1 MNNMLLK
8 SFLILFVPFVI
19 IQCQIQAENI
29 TLKNEILTIENLSK
43 SKYYYKITPE
53 SQINIP
59 NYIKIM
65 SKEKYPN
72 SDNYKYAISYYQ
84 QDSTFTNRTQ
94 LSKLSNNPILYLNK
108 EQIQKGFYLTIECYI
123 NKCNEYSITI
133 YPLEFCEIELG
144 QQYTYYITEENRIM
158 NFVVTGASLINKAI
172 LKDSINTINIWARG
186 NKVISSKLEGSNV
199 EKHSNNN
206 AYIVKLED
214 NGEYKYNLEI
224 QGTVGDLINI
234 GSIYI
239 KGKDHNICQNYDIS
253 TEFEKV
259 GFLKKNINEEI
270 CYKVS
275 DYKDDI
281 HVISIDNIS
290 TEIPIYKY
298 WNQTNKYIC
307 VNLPNK
313 TNELFF
319 ILQNIYYDDSTNQQ
333 YYSIFSGY
341 NYHSSIEKG
350 IMIGYIPMTI
360 EEDFNFLTY
369 QIFVE
374 NMYSNVSIVPC
385 DNYPFCV
392 IDQQAISKSI
402 PVRKYEGFYS
412 ISLNKT
418 ELDIDTSP
426 IAKKK
431 KILLLTC
438 NNDINNPEK
447 CEMFFN
453 IYTDKTHIMPS
464 KIENQYK
471 YIRKGN
477 EDNILIKAN
486 NNLFKDKDL
495 LFINI
500 ELLSGDISLI
510 NNSNVQ
516 YYENKKSYLYNL
528 NKEESFSL
536 KIKANKNSIYSIK
549 YYEVSSKYEY
559 INLIPFAGNYLLN
572 IQNVSYL
579 ILQKTLKSK
588 DKTMPKFV
596 SFYPGNNNVEISY
609 NTGND
614 ILKSFKPNNNITL
627 FYQDIFTEE
636 QDILH
641 IKTFNLYSQKPNLV
655 YMSTKYIQNENNKD
669 LFDNCIILQENI
681 PRVFL
686 FNSKYNENKYSYLF
700 SSDNNELNIT
710 FNLLNEGSYEINLYV
725 KFIESNL
732 KYNINSSRPIKL
744 DNKNWKEK
752 CMNEQQRCELIF
764 DVSSK
769 NLENDSYLEIYINEK
784 KIDNQTD
791 NDDGTNN
798 DGKDNGV
805 KKKDKNKIILII
817 IIVALCVTLVIGAI
831 FIIIGCRKNNSLQ
844 EEVNKISFIN
854 DEKE

>member
-1 MNNMLLK
+1 MFLK

-19 IQCQIQAENI
+19 IQCQIQPENI
-29 TLKNEILTIENLSK
+29 TLKNEIITIDNLSK

-53 SQINIP
+53 SQTNIP
-59 NYIKIM
+59 NYIKIF

-84 QDSTFTNRTQ
+84 QDSTFTNRIQ

-108 EQIQKGFYLTIECYI
+108 EQIKKEFYLTIECYI
-123 NKCNEYSITI
+123 NKCNEYAITI
-133 YPLEFCEIELG
+133 YPLESCEIELG
-144 QQYTYYITEENRIM
+144 QQYTYYIMEENRIM
-158 NFVVTGASLINKAI
+158 NFVFTGASLINQTI
-172 LKDSINTINIWARG
+172 SKDSINTINIWARG

-199 EKHSNNN
+199 EKHSNYN

-214 NGEYKYNLEI
+214 NGEYTYNLEI

-234 GSIYI
+234 GSIYV
-239 KGKDHNICQNYDIS
+239 KGKDHNICQNCDIS

-281 HVISIDNIS
+281 HVIAIDNIN

-319 ILQNIYYDDSTNQQ
+319 ILQNIYYGASTNQQ
-333 YYSIFSGY
+333 YYSIFPGY
-341 NYHSSIEKG
+341 NYHRSIEKG
-350 IMIGYIPMTI
+350 IMIGYIPMSI

-369 QIFVE
+369 HIFVE

-385 DNYPFCV
+385 DNYPFCL
-392 IDQQAISKSI
+392 IDQQVISKSI

-426 IAKKK
+426 IAKNK

-438 NNDINNPEK
+438 NNDINNAEK

-453 IYTDKTHIMPS
+453 IYTDKTQIMPS

-500 ELLSGDISLI
+500 ELLSGNISLI

-559 INLIPFAGNYLLN
+559 INIIPFAGNYLLN

-588 DKTMPKFV
+588 DKSMPKFV
-596 SFYPGNNNVEISY
+596 SFYPGNNNVEIGY

-669 LFDNCIILQENI
+669 LFDNSIILQENI

-686 FNSKYNENKYSYLF
+686 FNSKFSYLF
-700 SSDNNELNIT
+700 SSDINELNIT
-710 FNLLNEGSYEINLYV
+710 FNLLNEGSYEINLYI
-725 KFIESNL
+725 KFIESYL
-732 KYNINSSRPIKL
+732 KYNINSTKTINL

-784 KIDNQTD
+784 KIYNETD
-791 NDDGTNN
+791 ND

-805 KKKDKNKIILII
+805 NKKDKNKNKIILII

-844 EEVNKISFIN
+844 EQVNKISFIN
-854 DEKE
+854 EEEKE